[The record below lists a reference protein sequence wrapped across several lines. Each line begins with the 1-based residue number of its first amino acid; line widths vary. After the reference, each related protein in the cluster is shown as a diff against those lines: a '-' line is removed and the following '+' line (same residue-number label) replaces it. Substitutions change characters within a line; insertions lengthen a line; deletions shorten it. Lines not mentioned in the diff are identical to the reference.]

1 MFAERLRVAIGL
13 RMEPTGLLHMA
24 LSDQTK
30 PLRRYF
36 AVRMLLHMAHTH
48 AEVQWLHGFA
58 FRQTCSSKAHWLL
71 AGSVMCMLLAIRS
84 T

>member
-1 MFAERLRVAIGL
+1 MLLCPGDSMFVERLRLAIGL
-13 RMEPTGLLHMA
+13 RMETTGLLYMA

-48 AEVQWLHGFA
+48 AEVRRLCLQAKLQLHGTVA
-58 FRQTCSSKAHWLL
+58 SCRLNHVA
-71 AGSVMCMLLAIRS
+71 R
-84 T
+84 